1 MRIPITDADAGARL
15 DKLLVQKVPGL
26 GRAGAKRLFAE
37 GRVRLLS
44 VDPPPPAPEAPP
56 TSPTSEASSAG
67 PRLGSGPPHPHG
79 RRAVK
84 GDVATPGDAIEI
96 DLDET
101 AQGSAAVADPDA
113 PLSVVLETPLVVVL
127 DKPAGQPT
135 APLDP
140 GERGTLANALLARY
154 PETAGIGFSPREPG
168 LCHRLDTGT
177 SGLVL
182 AARTLTAFATLTGAL
197 KDGRLDKRYLVIC
210 AAADLPESG
219 TIEIPLAPHPK
230 DRRRVYAC
238 IHPRDVARLGPRPA
252 STSYQ
257 KLREHG
263 PWALVEVKAPK
274 AARHQIRAH
283 FAAIEHPLAGDA
295 LYGGPP
301 LPARADAA
309 PGDDGGAPDGARHAL
324 HAHRIVWKGDATVP
338 AFEVVSPLPADLAAL
353 LGE

>member
-1 MRIPITDADAGARL
+1 VRIPITEADAGARL

-37 GRVRLLS
+37 GRVRLVS
-44 VDPPPPAPEAPP
+44 VDPPPSPAPEVPGD
-56 TSPTSEASSAG
+56 G
-67 PRLGSGPPHPHG
+67 PRMGSGPPHPSG

-84 GDVATPGDAIEI
+84 GDVAALGDAIEL

-101 AQGSAAVADPDA
+101 AQGSAAVADPEA

-182 AARTLTAFATLTGAL
+182 AARTLEAFATLTGAL

-210 AAADLPESG
+210 ATENLPESG

-238 IHPRDVARLGPRPA
+238 VHPRDVARLGPRAA

-274 AARHQIRAH
+274 AARHQIRVH

-301 LPARADAA
+301 LPSGSEAVE
-309 PGDDGGAPDGARHAL
+309 GAPDTARHAL

-338 AFEVVSPLPADLAAL
+338 AFEVLSPLPADLAAL

>member
-1 MRIPITDADAGARL
+1 MRIPIPDAESGERL

-37 GRVRLLS
+37 GRVR
-44 VDPPPPAPEAPP
+44 VI
-56 TSPTSEASSAG
+56 
-67 PRLGSGPPHPHG
+67 SGDRSHK
-79 RRAVK
+79 AAK
-84 GDVATPGDAIEI
+84 GDLAGAGDVLEI
-96 DLDET
+96 DLVEGSGGAAAVPDREAPLHVLLET
-101 AQGSAAVADPDA
+101 AQ
-113 PLSVVLETPLVVVL
+113 VVVL

-154 PETAGIGFSPREPG
+154 PETAGIGFSSREPG

-182 AARTLTAFATLTGAL
+182 AARTEAAFTTLTTAL
-197 KDGRLDKRYLVIC
+197 KEGRLDKRYLVVC
-210 AAADLPESG
+210 DAVDLPESG
-219 TIEIPLAPHPK
+219 TIDIPLAPHPK
-230 DRRRVYAC
+230 DRRRVYPC
-238 IHPRDVARLGPRPA
+238 VHPRDVARLAPRPA
-252 STSYQ
+252 TTTYQ
-257 KLREHG
+257 TLRVRG

-283 FAAIEHPLAGDA
+283 FAAIEHPIAGDV

-301 LPARADAA
+301 LP
-309 PGDDGGAPDGARHAL
+309 GGGTGEGARHAL

-338 AFEVVSPLPADLAAL
+338 AFAIESPLPPELAGL
-353 LGE
+353 VEE